1 MTSYTASV
9 LALVGSAIIVGQIP
23 GLGLKT
29 KVPANE
35 CQNWN
40 STSLCTFDNIII
52 ERPTQDCS
60 GISYLDILN
69 DTDTINS
76 DISCDTDLE
85 KESPDCTIWNP
96 FSSFSINLS
105 PIKLQDISR
114 ALVANLKADNDI
126 KLFGNPGNWKWTD
139 AIKSYL
145 LKDSVPTILFPIAS
159 F

>member
-1 MTSYTASV
+1 M
-9 LALVGSAIIVGQIP
+9 
-23 GLGLKT
+23 
-29 KVPANE
+29 PAAHE

-40 STSLCTFDNIII
+40 STSPCTIDSIII
-52 ERPTQDCS
+52 DMPTQDCS
-60 GISYLDILN
+60 VISYLDRLN
-69 DTDTINS
+69 DTDVIS

-85 KESPDCTIWNP
+85 KESPDCAIWNP

-114 ALVANLKADNDI
+114 ALVANLKVDNDI
-126 KLFGNPGNWKWTD
+126 KLFGNPGYTWKWTD
-139 AIKSYL
+139 AIKNYL